1 MRQTLILF
9 LLLLM
14 GGSTLLI
21 GGSYVYKNQ
30 KMHPIQNSN
39 YQKNLSQSQLADATY
54 YNQQRIEGMQSKLKS
69 VELENRELKRQMQEL
84 RLDYKRL
91 KNLYFRRF

>member
-1 MRQTLILF
+1 MRQTLFLV

-21 GGSYVYKNQ
+21 SGSYVYKNQ

>member
-1 MRQTLILF
+1 
-9 LLLLM
+9 M

-21 GGSYVYKNQ
+21 SGSYVYKNQ

-54 YNQQRIEGMQSKLKS
+54 
-69 VELENRELKRQMQEL
+69 
-84 RLDYKRL
+84 
-91 KNLYFRRF
+91 